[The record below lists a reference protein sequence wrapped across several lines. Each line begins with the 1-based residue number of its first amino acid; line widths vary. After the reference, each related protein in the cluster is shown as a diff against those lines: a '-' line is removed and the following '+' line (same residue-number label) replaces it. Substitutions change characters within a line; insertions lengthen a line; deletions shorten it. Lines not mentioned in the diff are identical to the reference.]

1 MDVREKLVELLCV
14 ITCPNTICNFCEHFQ
29 NKGACDRHKKEVI
42 ADHLINNG
50 VTVQEWIPASE
61 PPKKITNKVIVLCKN
76 GYRGFGH
83 YEDYKGKQTWYNLES
98 GNHFTD
104 WDLADCESY
113 EVTHWQPLPQPPK
126 GE

>member
-1 MDVREKLVELLCV
+1 MDVREKLVEILADAGMGK
-14 ITCPNTICNFCEHFQ
+14 TERNFL
-29 NKGACDRHKKEVI
+29 ADR
-42 ADHLINNG
+42 LISNG
-50 VTVQEWIPASE
+50 VTVQEWIPARE

-98 GNHFTD
+98 CKPFTD
-104 WDLADCESY
+104 WDLEDCESY
-113 EVTHWQPLPQPPK
+113 KVTHWMYLPHPPK